1 MPKKKNYKMFIEDI
15 ITAINKIQT
24 YIKNMDYE
32 TFSKN
37 DMVLDAV
44 LRNLEIIGE
53 ASKNIPERIRTKYS
67 EIPWKKMIGLRN
79 VVIHEYFGIDTTII
93 WKIIT
98 ENLPTTKPLI
108 IKLFKSL
115 SKHK

>member
-1 MPKKKNYKMFIEDI
+1 MFIEDI

-44 LRNLEIIGE
+44 LRNLEILVKLQKIYQKGLE
-53 ASKNIPERIRTKYS
+53 LNILKS
-67 EIPWKKMIGLRN
+67 HGKK
-79 VVIHEYFGIDTTII
+79 
-93 WKIIT
+93 
-98 ENLPTTKPLI
+98 
-108 IKLFKSL
+108 
-115 SKHK
+115 

>member
-1 MPKKKNYKMFIEDI
+1 MPKKNYKMFIEDI

-44 LRNLEIIGE
+44 LRNLEILVKLQKIYQKGLE
-53 ASKNIPERIRTKYS
+53 LNILKS
-67 EIPWKKMIGLRN
+67 HGKK
-79 VVIHEYFGIDTTII
+79 
-93 WKIIT
+93 
-98 ENLPTTKPLI
+98 
-108 IKLFKSL
+108 
-115 SKHK
+115 